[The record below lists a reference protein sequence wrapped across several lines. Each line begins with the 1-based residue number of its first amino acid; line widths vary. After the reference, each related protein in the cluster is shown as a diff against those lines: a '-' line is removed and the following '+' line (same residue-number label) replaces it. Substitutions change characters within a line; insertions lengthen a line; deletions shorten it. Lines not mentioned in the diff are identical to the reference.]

1 MRDIKVI
8 EESGYFMA
16 FASDDGD
23 YAVIGEGYNREEAIK
38 EANELADLLETV

>member
-1 MRDIKVI
+1 MRSIQIV

-16 FASDDGD
+16 FASDDGE

-38 EANELADLLETV
+38 EANELADMLANA